1 MVTIE
6 TISIVFTGISISL
19 AAFYYINTLRNTRK
33 NQDLQLETR
42 QAGLFMEMYREY
54 RGLDF
59 RRQLMQVRHLEWTDF
74 DDWWEKYGPGSK
86 SEEWANWQSVAAFFS
101 GVGVLVK
108 RNLVD
113 ISMVDDLLSNIITR
127 HWVFMEPII
136 MEWRERTRQER
147 SKSLH
152 THELMDGF
160 EYLYL
165 EHQKYMKE
173 HPELHI
179 K

>member
-1 MVTIE
+1 
-6 TISIVFTGISISL
+6 
-19 AAFYYINTLRNTRK
+19 
-33 NQDLQLETR
+33 
-42 QAGLFMEMYREY
+42 MEMYRDY

-59 RRQLMQVRHLEWTDF
+59 RRQLMQVWNLEWTDF
-74 DDWWEKYGPGSK
+74 DDFWEKYGPGSK
-86 SEEWANWQSVAAFFS
+86 SEEWANWLSVAAFFS

-113 ISMVDDLLSNIITR
+113 ISLVDDLLSNIIIR
-127 HWVFMEPII
+127 YWVFMEPII
-136 MEWRERTRQER
+136 MEWRERLRHDR
-147 SKSLH
+147 PKSLH

-165 EHQKYMKE
+165 ELQKYMTE